1 MIKKAQRTRN
11 CILVADDDADDRE
24 LIKVAFEESGA
35 EAELRF
41 VENGEELMYYLGRQ
55 GKYADEEK
63 YPFPSIILLDLNMP
77 RKDGREAL
85 REIKEHT
92 NLKLVPIIILTTS
105 TETKD
110 ISKCY
115 ELGVNSYTIKPAN
128 FSDLVAFTSM
138 LYSYWFKLVQLP

>member
-1 MIKKAQRTRN
+1 MIKKVQRTRK

-35 EAELRF
+35 DTELRF
-41 VENGEELMYYLGRQ
+41 VENGEELMHYLNRH

-92 NLKLVPIIILTTS
+92 KLKWLPIIILTTS

-110 ISKCY
+110 VAKCY
-115 ELGVNSYTIKPAN
+115 ELGVNSYTIKPSN
-128 FSDLVAFTSM
+128 FSELVSFAKT
-138 LYSYWFKLVQLP
+138 LHAYWFTVVQLP

>member
-1 MIKKAQRTRN
+1 MIKKVQRTRK

-35 EAELRF
+35 DTELRF
-41 VENGEELMYYLGRQ
+41 VENGEELMHYLNRH

-92 NLKLVPIIILTTS
+92 KLKRLPIIILTTS

-110 ISKCY
+110 VSKCY
-115 ELGVNSYTIKPAN
+115 ELGVNSYTIKPSN
-128 FSDLVAFTSM
+128 FSDLVSFAKT
-138 LYSYWFKLVQLP
+138 LHAYWFTVVQLP